1 LRFPF
6 VLLDVG
12 DTLIGPRE
20 PFGATYARVLREHGV
35 VVDTAR
41 VEEGLRATWD
51 EMNRIVPVGADR
63 YGWFPGGEAA
73 YWLRFVEGTLRRT
86 PGVPDGEGLA
96 RRSLDDL
103 RHAFRDPAAWEIF
116 DDVVPTLE
124 ALRAAGAKLAVVS
137 NWDSRLPRLLQDLGL
152 ARFFDAIVVSHLEG
166 IEKPSPALFDRALA
180 RLGADPARALH
191 VGDVPSLDQ
200 DGARAAGVPCVLVDR
215 RGRLADGALHDLS
228 PLVRIATEG
237 MPGS

>member
-6 VLLDVG
+6 VLLDAG

-20 PFGATYARVLREHGV
+20 SFGATYARVLREHGAA
-35 VVDTAR
+35 VDAAL
-41 VEEGLRATWD
+41 VEAGLRATWN
-51 EMNRIVPVGADR
+51 EMSRIVPVGSDR

-73 YWLRFVEGTLRRT
+73 YWMRFVEGTLHRT
-86 PGVPDGEGLA
+86 PGVPDGEDLA

-103 RHAFRDPAAWEIF
+103 RNAFRDPAAWEIF
-116 DDVVPTLE
+116 DDVVPALE

-137 NWDSRLPRLLQDLGL
+137 NWDSRLPALLVELGL

-166 IEKPSPALFDRALA
+166 IEKPSPALFRKALA
-180 RLGADPARALH
+180 LLGADPARALH

-200 DGARAAGVPCVLVDR
+200 DGARAAGIACVLVDR
-215 RGRLADGALHDLS
+215 RGRLADGALRDLS

-237 MPGS
+237 LPVS